1 MDDRDTLTWEYDVPL
16 VNDLFLLKDLIMV
29 IVLSLVGMQ
38 VCVLVVGFFA
48 GEGAV
53 ILPWIAY
60 AVAGGALVVLFFI
73 AAVVL
78 LRNRFR
84 TRFTVS
90 PSGVAY
96 ESGRR
101 ERQINRI
108 GLALTTLAGRP
119 GPSALATARESG
131 EFPWE
136 DVHKVTVHAG
146 RRVITLSDS
155 WHPILRLYC
164 PPETFGAAVSLV
176 QRYAA
181 QAATERAGQPQTTI
195 RRQWWFYVVWTVGV
209 VVAAI
214 LGLLYYDLNLD
225 DMWRWV
231 ILSAALVLIAG
242 LAEAWLIRRLF
253 ALAGVGLGIYVL
265 VVLLIDASQPIVG
278 PSGTVYGRNYEV
290 DTWILVVSVI
300 GQLALIALGTW
311 RLFGRLR
318 QPKIKRNVSR

>member
-16 VNDLFLLKDLIMV
+16 VNDLYLLKDLAMV

-38 VCVLVVGFFA
+38 VCVLIVGFFA

-84 TRFTVS
+84 THFTVS
-90 PSGVAY
+90 PEGVAY

-101 ERQINRI
+101 ERRINRI
-108 GLALTTLAGRP
+108 GLAVTTLAGRP

-131 EFPWE
+131 GFPWE
-136 DVHKVTVHAG
+136 DVHKVTVHDR

-164 PPETFGAAVSLV
+164 PPETFGATVSLV
-176 QRYAA
+176 QRYAT
-181 QAATERAGQPQTTI
+181 QAASERAGQPQTTI

-209 VVAAI
+209 VVATL
-214 LGLLYYDLNLD
+214 LGLFYYDLDLD
-225 DMWRWV
+225 DTWRWV
-231 ILSAALVLIAG
+231 ILSGVLVLVAG

-278 PSGTVYGRNYEV
+278 PSGAVYGRSYQV
-290 DTWILVVSVI
+290 DTWALVVSII
-300 GQLALIALGTW
+300 GLLVLIGMGAW

-318 QPKIKRNVSR
+318 EPVLVVSR